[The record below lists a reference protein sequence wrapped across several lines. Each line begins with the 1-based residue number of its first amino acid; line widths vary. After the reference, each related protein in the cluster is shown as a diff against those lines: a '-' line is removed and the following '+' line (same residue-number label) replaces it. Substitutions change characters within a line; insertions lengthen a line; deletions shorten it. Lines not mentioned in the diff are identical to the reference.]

1 MGLGISSPQTDY
13 FERSYPG
20 GWFTYGAILD
30 SRVEA
35 SDLPALISSRERN
48 HMPAFIT
55 AYAIA
60 SPRPLVYFSILWQPN
75 SKSVG
80 WVVVFNLDGQMF
92 QDSLHRRIA
101 SGFKPHAA
109 SSSPVLPLPP
119 IIDTCCP
126 LLLPALPPISATHPS
141 LPSLPPN
148 SATRPCRPTLPPVPA
163 AHPCRP
169 SLPPG
174 LYLEDLAALTV
185 CPWTRVDTF
194 LPSPLISSHHPSS
207 PPITPHL
214 LPSPLISSHHPS
226 SPPITPHLLPSPLIS
241 SHHPSSPPITPHLL
255 PSPLISSHHPSSP
268 LITPH
273 LLSSPLISSHPPSSP
288 LISSHP
294 PSSPLISSH
303 PPPSPLI
310 SSHPPPSP
318 LISSHPP
325 SSPLISSHP
334 SSSPLISSHP
344 PSSPLISS
352 HPPSSPL
359 ISSHP
364 PSSPLISSHPSSS
377 PLISSH
383 PPSSPLISSHPP
395 SSPLISS
402 HPPSSPLISS
412 HPSSS
417 PLISSH
423 PSSSPL
429 ISSHPPSSPLI
440 SSHPPQGFSPLSVSL
455 TEDPAALTVYVADVW
470 SSPPSS
476 GGWLGGVA
484 MTELELQQALA
495 QLPPPLVPTFLK
507 AYTVGMQV
515 FYAYVARP
523 PSSTA
528 PHLTLTADI
537 SRSGFE
543 LLARSLSLFSFALRS
558 SRSGFESKM
567 GPRAANI
574 LTALFSLALLAA
586 ALPRRVSSSPAFRGG
601 FGAELNLR
609 GPVAAA
615 DENLPRRNV
624 SGGYF
629 ERKYPGGWLTAGPI
643 LDSRVESSDL
653 PALLSSR
660 TRSHV
665 PAFVSAYAVASPRP
679 LVFFSVLWQP
689 NSKSLGWVMVF
700 NLNGQQYQDALR
712 HYISSGYKPSQVESY
727 YVADHHGLYYAAIF
741 LADVAW
747 PAGSSTRVEAVFG
760 VPHDSAYCCG
770 PSSRWLQLQ
779 RQGFTPLS
787 VAFTE
792 DPSSQRVYVADVW
805 NDAPS
810 RGGWQGG
817 VAKTQAQLQQ
827 ALTQLLP
834 PLVPTFLKAYTVGYQ
849 VFYAYIARASSPS
862 PPHSTLTTD
871 VSRSAFELLARS
883 LKQPP
888 LLVSP
893 PSLLVPLPTQ
903 VFYAYIARA
912 ATSSP
917 PRSTLTTDVSRS
929 AFELLARS
937 LKQPPLLVSSYGPMD
952 GGPGGSDAPGSGERP
967 MDGGAGERNAPGS
980 GERYAVLWQTDGL
993 DDRDKQPPLLVSSYG
1008 PMDGGAGESD
1018 APGSGER
1025 YAVLWQT
1032 DGVGAEAGVRENVGL
1047 SYL

>member
-1 MGLGISSPQTDY
+1 MPALPRYPSSQMNYLSACVLVFLPLTLLVVTLPRSPDYFERSYPGSWFTYGAIFDSRVEASDLPSLISSRTRTHAPAFISAYAVTSPRPLVFFSILWQPNSKSFGWAVLFNLDGPMFQDALHRQIASGFKPVQVESYYVSDEGRPYYHEIYYTAFFLADVAWPAGSDTLVETAFGMPHDKSYCSPSASLTEDPIALTPPQHLPHRGLHCSHRLCPLTRVNSAILPQIPSSLRICPTSPTGFQPPQHLPHRGLHCSHRLCPLTRVNSAILPQIPSSLRICPTSPTGPLSISLTEDPIALTVYVADVWSNAPTPAGWQAGVARTEEQLQQELMQLPPPLVPTYLKAYTVGLKVFYAYVARPPTSPTAPHRILTADVSRSGFELLALSLKHPPLLVASFLPPKFEGHGKSARERYTVTDY

-35 SDLPALISSRERN
+35 SDLPALISSRECN

-55 AYAIA
+55 AYAVA

-101 SGFKPHAA
+101 SGFKPVQVESYYVSDDVRPYYHELYYSAIFLADVAWPAGSSMWVEAA
-109 SSSPVLPLPP
+109 FGMLHDASY
-119 IIDTCCP
+119 CCG
-126 LLLPALPPISATHPS
+126 
-141 LPSLPPN
+141 
-148 SATRPCRPTLPPVPA
+148 PTSRWWRLQ
-163 AHPCRP
+163 R
-169 SLPPG
+169 
-174 LYLEDLAALTV
+174 
-185 CPWTRVDTF
+185 
-194 LPSPLISSHHPSS
+194 
-207 PPITPHL
+207 
-214 LPSPLISSHHPS
+214 
-226 SPPITPHLLPSPLIS
+226 
-241 SHHPSSPPITPHLL
+241 
-255 PSPLISSHHPSSP
+255 
-268 LITPH
+268 
-273 LLSSPLISSHPPSSP
+273 
-288 LISSHP
+288 
-294 PSSPLISSH
+294 
-303 PPPSPLI
+303 
-310 SSHPPPSP
+310 
-318 LISSHPP
+318 
-325 SSPLISSHP
+325 
-334 SSSPLISSHP
+334 
-344 PSSPLISS
+344 
-352 HPPSSPL
+352 
-359 ISSHP
+359 
-364 PSSPLISSHPSSS
+364 
-377 PLISSH
+377 
-383 PPSSPLISSHPP
+383 
-395 SSPLISS
+395 
-402 HPPSSPLISS
+402 
-412 HPSSS
+412 
-417 PLISSH
+417 
-423 PSSSPL
+423 
-429 ISSHPPSSPLI
+429 
-440 SSHPPQGFSPLSVSL
+440 QGFSPLSVSL

-476 GGWLGGVA
+476 GGWLGAVA
-484 MTELELQQALA
+484 MTEAELQQALA

-523 PSSTA
+523 PSATV
-528 PHLTLTADI
+528 PHRTLTADI

-543 LLARSLSLFSFALRS
+543 LLARSLRQPPLFVTSFVPPKCGEQGKGERE
-558 SRSGFESKM
+558 RY
-567 GPRAANI
+567 
-574 LTALFSLALLAA
+574 T
-586 ALPRRVSSSPAFRGG
+586 
-601 FGAELNLR
+601 LN
-609 GPVAAA
+609 
-615 DENLPRRNV
+615 
-624 SGGYF
+624 YF

-679 LVFFSVLWQP
+679 LVFFSILWEP

-700 NLNGQQYQDALR
+700 NLNGQQFQDSLH

-747 PAGSSTRVEAVFG
+747 PAGSGTRVEAVFG

-779 RQGFTPLS
+779 RQGYTPLS
-787 VAFTE
+787 VSFTE

-805 NDAPS
+805 NDAPN

-817 VAKTQAQLQQ
+817 VARTQAQLQQ

-849 VFYAYIARASSPS
+849 VFYAYIARAAS
-862 PPHSTLTTD
+862 
-871 VSRSAFELLARS
+871 
-883 LKQPP
+883 
-888 LLVSP
+888 
-893 PSLLVPLPTQ
+893 
-903 VFYAYIARA
+903 
-912 ATSSP
+912 SSP

-952 GGPGGSDAPGSGERP
+952 GG
-967 MDGGAGERNAPGS
+967 
-980 GERYAVLWQTDGL
+980 
-993 DDRDKQPPLLVSSYG
+993 
-1008 PMDGGAGESD
+1008 AGESD
-1018 APGSGER
+1018 APGSGEK

-1032 DGVGAEAGVRENVGL
+1032 DGVGAEAEAGAGAGTGENVKL
-1047 SYL
+1047 ADQ